1 MLKAS
6 QVPQRKGVYMNNVYN
21 IINDIDIPNGQTR
34 RMDCPNCG
42 GYKTFTV
49 TNNMGSLVWNC
60 YKASCPT
67 KGGTR
72 VHLSVDDIR
81 LGFAGADEYAAQD
94 TFVMPEYIVPYDHD
108 VAEIAWEFYGL
119 DSEKLG
125 LLRDVKENRMVFPI
139 MHEGRIVDATGRS
152 LGKRLPKWRRYGKS
166 GLPYSYGHGTVAVVV
181 EDCLSAAV
189 VGGDVFVGVAVL
201 GTSLQESHKRYL
213 SQFSTAIIAL
223 DPDALPKTLAAA
235 KELRG
240 HVQDVRVLRLT
251 DDLKYR
257 NPTDIER
264 LHNIGAEYGIIT
276 NT

>member
-1 MLKAS
+1 
-6 QVPQRKGVYMNNVYN
+6 
-21 IINDIDIPNGQTR
+21 
-34 RMDCPNCG
+34 
-42 GYKTFTV
+42 
-49 TNNMGSLVWNC
+49 
-60 YKASCPT
+60 
-67 KGGTR
+67 
-72 VHLSVDDIR
+72 
-81 LGFAGADEYAAQD
+81 
-94 TFVMPEYIVPYDHD
+94 
-108 VAEIAWEFYGL
+108 
-119 DSEKLG
+119 
-125 LLRDVKENRMVFPI
+125 MVFPI
-139 MHEGRIVDATGRS
+139 VHEGRIVDATGRS

-213 SQFSTAIIAL
+213 SQFSTAVIAL

-240 HVQDVRVLRLT
+240 HVKDVRVLRLT

-264 LHNIGAEYGIIT
+264 LTNIGAEYGTIT